1 MTCAPHDLP
10 EGFMEDLTALLRI
23 PTVATWGH
31 DSMEAGARWL
41 SARLSRAG
49 LSAQI
54 LAGPKDAAPYVYAET
69 EQRGDRPTLLIY
81 GHYDVQPARRE
92 DGWSSDPFIPEIRDG
107 RLYARGTMD
116 QKMNLLLPLFALEMM
131 GGACGFNIKF
141 FLEGEEEIFSPHL
154 SDALKLYGEL
164 LASDVC
170 VSSDGWQAGPQTG
183 DLRLGLRGFCGLEI
197 SLKGAAKELHSGT
210 FGGVAPNPAAAMVRL
225 LSKLWTPSGDIA
237 VPGFLDGV
245 APLCPADVALV
256 SEGFE
261 AAAWR
266 QRVGL
271 SPDQTLLVPEIEIP
285 ATLGLRPA
293 LEINALDA
301 GGYAGGFRSI
311 VPSRASAR
319 LSARLVPGQQPEAI
333 LAKLDEWLRD
343 NAPQGFELRIDTM
356 AGTAQP
362 YRLSADDPMQRLAAE
377 VLTEVDGQAPRFT
390 YSGGSIPL
398 FGQIDALLGI
408 KTIIFGFGLP
418 DGNMHGIDEFVRLT
432 DIRRGLAAWKLLL
445 CRRVDQDELMG

>member
-1 MTCAPHDLP
+1 
-10 EGFMEDLTALLRI
+10 MEDLTALLRI
-23 PTVATWGH
+23 PTVAAWAGE
-31 DSMEAGARWL
+31 SMEAGAQWL
-41 SARLSRAG
+41 AARLSRAG
-49 LSAQI
+49 LAAQI
-54 LAGPKDAAPYVYAET
+54 LAGPRGSAPYVYAET

-92 DGWSSDPFIPEIRDG
+92 DGWASDPFIPELRDG

-154 SDALKLYGEL
+154 ADALQLYGDL
-164 LASDVC
+164 LTSDVC
-170 VSSDGWQAGPQTG
+170 FSSDGWQAGPQTG

-197 SLKGAAKELHSGT
+197 SLQGAEKELHSGT
-210 FGGVAPNPAAAMVRL
+210 FGGVAPNPAAALVLL
-225 LSKLWTPSGDIA
+225 LSGLWTPSGKIA

-245 APLCPADVALV
+245 AAPSPAEVALA
-256 SEGFE
+256 SEGFD

-266 QRVGL
+266 QRAGL
-271 SPDQTLLVPEIEIP
+271 SPNQKLAVPEAEIP
-285 ATLGLRPA
+285 VALGLRPA

-301 GGYAGGFRSI
+301 GGYAGGFRSV

-319 LSARLVPGQQPEAI
+319 VSARLVPGQQPNAI
-333 LAKLDEWLRD
+333 LAKLDDWLRE
-343 NAPQGFELRIDTM
+343 NAPQGYDIRIETM
-356 AGTAQP
+356 PGTAQP
-362 YRLSADDPMQRLAAE
+362 YRLSADDPMQRLAAQ
-377 VLTEVDGQAPRFT
+377 VLTEVDGRAPRFT

-398 FGQIDALLGI
+398 FGQIDELLGI

-418 DGNMHGIDEFVRLT
+418 DGNMHGVDEFIRLS
-432 DIRRGLAAWKLLL
+432 DIRRGLAAWRALLSHPTL
-445 CRRVDQDELMG
+445 PR